1 MTDTESDF
9 DFYPEDLEGLQVI
22 FQQCW
27 DASEAKRWHEPGL
40 HDGIERKTSAT
51 ERLFLVVSELV
62 EAMEELR
69 NGHSFQ
75 EIYYGEGGKP
85 EGFPVEIADA
95 IIRLGDLVTEHKVPV
110 LEAMAIKQRYNQTRP
125 IRHGGKTI

>member
-1 MTDTESDF
+1 MNFASD
-9 DFYPEDLEGLQVI
+9 DLDALQRV

-27 DASEAKRWHEPGL
+27 DVSESKRWHEPGI

-69 NGHSFQ
+69 DGRGFQ
-75 EIYYGEGGKP
+75 EIYYSEGGKP
-85 EGFPVEIADA
+85 EGFPIEMADA
-95 IIRLGDLVTEHKVPV
+95 VIRIGDLITEHKVPI

-125 IRHGGKTI
+125 IRHGGKTL